1 MWSSN
6 FLVEVAV
13 KFGVLLAVPRNEARK
28 SMRNPTSCL
37 VLTCAFDAKKFIEKE
52 NERLQIFEAN
62 FCTLLHPPFIRL
74 DLHL

>member
-6 FLVEVAV
+6 SLVEVAM

-28 SMRNPTSCL
+28 SPRNPASCST
-37 VLTCAFDAKKFIEKE
+37 LTCAFDAKTLIKKKNGKSKKIEVD
-52 NERLQIFEAN
+52 F
-62 FCTLLHPPFIRL
+62 TLLHPPFIQL